1 LLCPCIF
8 RSVACCSSSL
18 WRLLFFQPENILCGD
33 RIVDIKL
40 ADFGLSHL
48 VNPHERMMMACGT
61 LSYVGEYLSVLWFG
75 TRCSCEVAERLCG
88 KAQ

>member
-1 LLCPCIF
+1 MWGHFFVL
-8 RSVACCSSSL
+8 VASS
-18 WRLLFFQPENILCGD
+18 FCFQPENILCGD

-61 LSYVGEYLSVLWFG
+61 LSYVGELVFFVVRHASLV
-75 TRCSCEVAERLCG
+75 
-88 KAQ
+88 

>member
-1 LLCPCIF
+1 M
-8 RSVACCSSSL
+8 ACCAL
-18 WRLLFFQPENILCGD
+18 VEPFLRACGVFFYFQPENILCGD

-61 LSYVGEYLSVLWFG
+61 LSYVGEYLSVF
-75 TRCSCEVAERLCG
+75 VARHASLV
-88 KAQ
+88 

>member
-1 LLCPCIF
+1 MPSCAPL
-8 RSVACCSSSL
+8 
-18 WRLLFFQPENILCGD
+18 QPENILCGD

-61 LSYVGEYLSVLWFG
+61 LSYVGEYWQAVWG
-75 TRCSCEVAERLCG
+75 RCTSGCTFVTLPCSTSDWGLQGCLLAG
-88 KAQ
+88 VIFV